1 MRAAG
6 GLRYASIY
14 HCPMEPDS
22 PTTPRRTLTELLFI
36 LFLRMI
42 AVTCFWFGMQYWA
55 MLVGYS
61 LEGRARFDLLNLP
74 WRAAA
79 PTLAVLFPVAS
90 LGLWLATSWG
100 AVLWAMAAIIQ
111 ILMYVVWPHI
121 FGENHLVP
129 FLNVLVASLYV
140 VFRVALWLESRRKEE
155 KVRIDLP

>member
-1 MRAAG
+1 MRVAG
-6 GLRYASIY
+6 GWRNAPIY

-22 PTTPRRTLTELLFI
+22 PSTPRRTLTELLFI

-90 LGLWLATSWG
+90 LGLWLTVSWG

-111 ILMYVVWPHI
+111 VLMYVVWPHI

-129 FLNVLVASLYV
+129 LLNVIVASLYV
-140 VFRVALWLESRRKEE
+140 VFRIALWLEERRKEE

>member
-1 MRAAG
+1 
-6 GLRYASIY
+6 
-14 HCPMEPDS
+14 MEPDS

-36 LFLRMI
+36 FFMRMI

-61 LEGRARFDLLNLP
+61 LDGRARFDLLDLS

-90 LGLWLATSWG
+90 LGLWMAVSWG
-100 AVLWAMAAIIQ
+100 AVLWAMAALIQ
-111 ILMYVVWPHI
+111 ILMYVVWPEI

-129 FLNVLVASLYV
+129 VLNVLVASLYV
-140 VFRVALWLESRRKEE
+140 VFRVALWLEERRKKER
-155 KVRIDLP
+155 VRIGLP